1 MPRFRFL
8 LPILALLAL
17 VGGSSVP
24 IAAASPGQDA
34 IFQDDGQL
42 HANPLGTLQTLRSL
56 GVSRVRVGIY
66 WGRIAPDGT
75 SAQRPRNFNA
85 ADPAAYRGQWAP
97 YDEIVKDAKAEGIS
111 VYFLLTGPAPI
122 WATGAGA
129 PRGGPYGQWKP
140 SARQFGAF
148 VSAAA
153 KRYSGSYHGLP
164 RVSFW
169 SIWNEPNYGVDLA
182 PQATN
187 HDTVEVGASAY
198 RGLVDAAW
206 SALQQGGHGRDT
218 ILIGETAPHGLNHPI
233 GNFSGVKPLRF
244 LRALYCVD
252 AGYLPLRGPAAAARG
267 CPTTA
272 AGSARFGSAHPGL
285 FAASGFAGH
294 LYAQGIAPNRSLAD
308 DPDYAD
314 LASVSRLERTLD
326 RLQAVYG
333 SRNRLPIWNTE
344 YGYWTNPPAKV
355 AKISPTT
362 AAYYIN
368 WAEYLSWRQPRVR
381 SYMQYLLVDPPLD
394 NFASGLEFKTGAP
407 KQPVYDAYRMP
418 LFLPSTSGR
427 AGHPLEVWGCVR
439 PAQFA
444 APGQQALIQ
453 FQNGSDG
460 SWHTLRTLTI
470 TNLRGYFDLRQAF
483 AGSGSVRLAWAQPG
497 VGTIYSRTVAI
508 KLS

>member
-1 MPRFRFL
+1 MPRSRYL
-8 LPILALLAL
+8 LPTLALL
-17 VGGSSVP
+17 G
-24 IAAASPGQDA
+24 IAAGIHAPVAPASTSQDA

-42 HANPLGTLQTLRSL
+42 RANPLGTLQTLRGL
-56 GVSRVRVGIY
+56 GVTRVRVGVY
-66 WGRIAPDGT
+66 WGKIAPNGT
-75 SAQRPRNFNA
+75 SRRRPSNFNA
-85 ADPAAYRGQWAP
+85 TDPAAYRGNWAQ
-97 YDEIVKDAKAEGIS
+97 YDEIVKDARAEGIS

-122 WATGAGA
+122 WATGPGA
-129 PRGGPYGQWKP
+129 PAGGPYGQWKP
-140 SARQFGAF
+140 SAREFGAF

-153 KRYSGSYHGLP
+153 KRYSGSYYGLP

-169 SIWNEPNYGVDLA
+169 SIWNEPNYGIDLA

-198 RGLVDAAW
+198 RGLVDTAY
-206 SALQQGGHGRDT
+206 SALTHGGHARDT

-252 AGYLPLRGPAAAARG
+252 TSYRPLLGAAAAARG

-272 AGSARFGSAHPGL
+272 VASTRFRALHPGL

-294 LYAQGIAPNRSLAD
+294 LYAQGLAPNRSLAN

-314 LASVSRLERTLD
+314 LASVPRLERTLD
-326 RLQAVYG
+326 RLQGVYG
-333 SRNRLPIWNTE
+333 SHNQLPIWNTE

-368 WAEYLSWRQPRVR
+368 WAEYLSWQQPRIR

-394 NFASGLEFKTGAP
+394 NFASGLVFKTGAL

-418 LFLPSTSGR
+418 LFLPNTAGRSGR
-427 AGHPLEVWGCVR
+427 SLELWGSVR

-444 APGQQALIQ
+444 AAGQQALIQ
-453 FQNGSDG
+453 FQRHGQR
-460 SWHTLRTLTI
+460 SWQTLRSVPI
-470 TNLRGYFDLRQAF
+470 TNLRGYFDLRQTF
-483 AGSGSVRLAWAQPG
+483 PISGSVRVAWAEPG
-497 VGTIYSRTVAI
+497 AGTVYSRSVAI

>member
-1 MPRFRFL
+1 MPRSRYL
-8 LPILALLAL
+8 LPTLALL
-17 VGGSSVP
+17 G
-24 IAAASPGQDA
+24 IAAGISRPGRRRPAPGQDA

-56 GVSRVRVGIY
+56 GVTRVRVGVY
-66 WGRIAPDGT
+66 WGRIAPNGT
-75 SAQRPRNFNA
+75 SRRRPSNFNA
-85 ADPAAYRGQWAP
+85 TDPAAYRGQWAQ
-97 YDEIVKDAKAEGIS
+97 YDEIVKDARAEGIS

-122 WATGAGA
+122 WATGARRARRADPTASGSH
-129 PRGGPYGQWKP
+129 PRDE
-140 SARQFGAF
+140 FGAF

-169 SIWNEPNYGVDLA
+169 SIWNEPNYGIDLA

-206 SALQQGGHGRDT
+206 SALQHGGHARDT

-252 AGYLPLRGPAAAARG
+252 AGYRPLRGSAAAARG

-272 AGSARFGSAHPGL
+272 ADSARFRAAHPGL
-285 FAASGFAGH
+285 FAATGFAGH
-294 LYAQGIAPNRSLAD
+294 LYAQGHRRPTARWPTILTTPTW
-308 DPDYAD
+308 P
-314 LASVSRLERTLD
+314 SVPRLERTLD
-326 RLQAVYG
+326 RLQGVYG

-394 NFASGLEFKTGAP
+394 NFASGLVVQNRRAQATG
-407 KQPVYDAYRMP
+407 VRRLSDAAV
-418 LFLPSTSGR
+418 SSE
-427 AGHPLEVWGCVR
+427 H
-439 PAQFA
+439 
-444 APGQQALIQ
+444 I
-453 FQNGSDG
+453 GSRR
-460 SWHTLRTLTI
+460 TLRWRCGDASA
-470 TNLRGYFDLRQAF
+470 LRSSPPRA
-483 AGSGSVRLAWAQPG
+483 
-497 VGTIYSRTVAI
+497 SRR
-508 KLS
+508 